1 MQTRVETAR
10 VAITALAG
18 AVMASLLL
26 AVACTQAAQPATPI
40 PAATVAPEPTATTV
54 PTATIVP
61 TATPLP
67 PTAVPA
73 TNTPV
78 PTATPMPTN
87 TPVPT
92 ATPEPAP
99 SRAPKDESAAE
110 TPTAEPTTQ
119 AAATETPTATDARA
133 ADNAPECP
141 TPDQAEY
148 IETVE
153 GYYESFTT
161 ILGNVAA
168 DWFLLQDD
176 INLLFG
182 DDFKNGGKESV
193 MQLRALAAEMRAGEA
208 PESMSEFQELVG
220 EVATKSEG
228 YAASL
233 EPLYDLTPGN
243 PAVDFLLDAALAA
256 SALEIQQ
263 ITAIGMTLQSL
274 RDGLCG

>member
-18 AVMASLLL
+18 AVMVSLLL

-92 ATPEPAP
+92 ATAV
-99 SRAPKDESAAE
+99 
-110 TPTAEPTTQ
+110 PTAAQ
-119 AAATETPTATDARA
+119 AAAATQTPEPTAQATATVAPTADRAPVADAA
-133 ADNAPECP
+133 SDAECP
-141 TPDQAEY
+141 TPEQAEY

-193 MQLRALAAEMRAGEA
+193 MQLRALAVEMRAGEA

-263 ITAIGMTLQSL
+263 ITAIGMTLQGL